1 MFANV
6 DLLLFGM
13 CIILV
18 EEPIP
23 NNNTKGNWHVM
34 QNIYFQAQ
42 EFLFTLNN

>member
-23 NNNTKGNWHVM
+23 NNNTKGNWHV
-34 QNIYFQAQ
+34 NAKY
-42 EFLFTLNN
+42 LFSSTRIFIFPE